1 MCKVI
6 EINGSYVLRD
16 EWDLE
21 DIQNQAENMDIQ
33 LSKDQVLKVMY
44 WIAKTYDTNYGIN
57 WDSIDSA
64 IEYVMESNN
73 ENTN

>member
-6 EINGSYVLRD
+6 AENGSYVLRD

-21 DIQNQAENMDIQ
+21 DIQNQAENMDIT
-33 LSKDQVLKVMY
+33 LSVEQALEVMY
-44 WIAKTYDTNYGIN
+44 WIAKTHDSNYGIN

-64 IEYVMESNN
+64 IQFVTGEHK
-73 ENTN
+73 

>member
-6 EINGSYVLRD
+6 ERNGSYVLCD

-33 LSKDQVLKVMY
+33 LSKDQALKVMY
-44 WIAKTYDTNYGIN
+44 WIAKTHDANYGIN

-64 IEYVMESNN
+64 IEFVKGSNN
-73 ENTN
+73 E